1 MIQKDLKQI
10 RLRTKEIF
18 SIVHFGLIGK
28 SLSHSF
34 SKPYLEEKFI
44 KEDKSGFQYSNF
56 DLQNLDN
63 FPELIVKHHLS
74 GLNVTKPYKEL
85 IIPYLDELDDVAK
98 AIGAVNCI
106 KITWQNDKPY
116 LKGYNTDYYGFA
128 QSIKPFLEPIH
139 QKALILGTGGASKA
153 IAYALKNVGVD
164 FYYVTSGEKK
174 GANYFHYAELNEHIL
189 NAFKLIVNCTPLG
202 MYPKTEVYP
211 DIPFQYI
218 TNDHLL
224 YDLIY
229 NPEQT
234 LFLQK
239 GKAHNAIT
247 VNGLN
252 MLKLQADKAWEIWHS

>member
-1 MIQKDLKQI
+1 MNL
-10 RLRTKEIF
+10 
-18 SIVHFGLIGK
+18 GLIGK

-34 SKPYLEEKFI
+34 SKSYLEEKFI
-44 KEDKSGFQYSNF
+44 KENKSDFQYTNF
-56 DLQNLDN
+56 DLENLDT
-63 FPELIVKHHLS
+63 FPELVLKHHLS
-74 GLNVTKPYKEL
+74 GLNVTKPYKESV
-85 IIPYLDELDDVAK
+85 IPFLNEIDVTAK
-98 AIGAVNCI
+98 EIGAVNCI
-106 KITWQNDKPY
+106 KISWENDIPY

-174 GANYFHYAELNEHIL
+174 AANYFHYSELNEYVL

-202 MYPKTEVYP
+202 MYPKTEVCP
-211 DIPFQYI
+211 DIPFQYL
-218 TNDHLL
+218 TAEHLL

-229 NPEQT
+229 NPEET

-239 GKAHNAIT
+239 GKVQGAVTI
-247 VNGLN
+247 NGLN

>member
-1 MIQKDLKQI
+1 MHL
-10 RLRTKEIF
+10 
-18 SIVHFGLIGK
+18 GLIGK

-44 KEDKSGFQYSNF
+44 KEDKLDFQYSNF
-56 DLQNLDN
+56 DLENLDTL
-63 FPELIVKHHLS
+63 PEIILNHHLS

-85 IIPYLDELDDVAK
+85 IIPYVNKLDVTAK
-98 AIGAVNCI
+98 EIGAVNCV
-106 KITWQNDKPY
+106 KITWENNIPF
-116 LKGYNTDYYGFA
+116 LVGYNTDYYGFA

-153 IAYALKNVGVD
+153 INYALKNIGVD
-164 FYYVTSGEKK
+164 VYFVTTGDKK
-174 GANYFHYAELNEHIL
+174 HTNYFHYSELNEYVL

-202 MYPKTEVYP
+202 MYPKTDTCP
-211 DIPFQYI
+211 DVPFQFI
-218 TNDHLL
+218 TGEHLL

-229 NPEQT
+229 NPEET

-239 GKAHNAIT
+239 GKDNGATTI
-247 VNGLN
+247 NGLN

>member
-1 MIQKDLKQI
+1 MNL
-10 RLRTKEIF
+10 
-18 SIVHFGLIGK
+18 GLIGK

-34 SKPYLEEKFI
+34 SKSYLEEKFI
-44 KEDKSGFQYSNF
+44 KENKSDFLYTNF
-56 DLQNLDN
+56 DLENLHT
-63 FPELIVKHHLS
+63 FPELVLKHRLS
-74 GLNVTKPYKEL
+74 GLNVTKPYKESV
-85 IIPYLDELDDVAK
+85 IPFLNELDVTAK
-98 AIGAVNCI
+98 EIGAVNCI
-106 KITWQNDKPY
+106 KISWENDTPY

-164 FYYVTSGEKK
+164 FYYVTTGQKK
-174 GANYFHYAELNEHIL
+174 AANYFHYSELNEYVL

-202 MYPKTEVYP
+202 MYPKIEVCP
-211 DIPFQYI
+211 EIPFQYL
-218 TNDHLL
+218 TAEHLL

-229 NPEQT
+229 NPEET

-239 GKAHNAIT
+239 GKAQGAVTI
-247 VNGLN
+247 NGLN

>member
-1 MIQKDLKQI
+1 MNL
-10 RLRTKEIF
+10 
-18 SIVHFGLIGK
+18 GLIGK

-34 SKPYLEEKFI
+34 SKSYLEEKFT
-44 KEDKSGFQYSNF
+44 KEDKSDFLYSNF
-56 DLQNLDN
+56 DLENLDT
-63 FPELIVKHHLS
+63 FPELVLQQRLA
-74 GLNVTKPYKEL
+74 GLNVTKPYKES
-85 IIPYLDELDDVAK
+85 IIPLLNELDVTAK
-98 AIGAVNCI
+98 EIGAVNCI
-106 KITWQNDKPY
+106 KITWENNTPF

-164 FYYVTSGEKK
+164 FYYVTTGEKK
-174 GANYFHYAELNEHIL
+174 AANYFHYSELNEYVL

-202 MYPKTEVYP
+202 MYPKTEVFP
-211 DIPFQYI
+211 EIPFQYL
-218 TNDHLL
+218 TSEHLL

-229 NPEQT
+229 NPEET

-239 GKAHNAIT
+239 GKAQGAVTI
-247 VNGLN
+247 NGLN